1 MFRVIWS
8 ALLLLALAWGYPA
21 RAAVVAF
28 QGKTASPD
36 MYDVYTPH
44 ATEDQRKA
52 HEEELAKMKEDAK
65 TAGKELRDEDTFKS
79 FPYINGPITV
89 VRVLVQIGQ
98 RVVPTEWLME
108 YTIPLDFLITE
119 QNGLSRAAE
128 LSLRADLQAVLAALQ
143 LDRTKLAS
151 LTEQVRIGTAAPQEQ
166 ADMIRN
172 LDVLKFRQRYI
183 EDALKIETEAA
194 KYRHDM
200 ARVRY
205 GFKSKDGVGIKN
217 VTDISSPGHGFI
229 LWINPDLKPGMV
241 FTKLTRLFQLGTM
254 DPLIIRALVHES
266 KVPLLRVGDKARVTF
281 DSMPGVER
289 EAEIRQIN
297 MTAEDKEVQLPSHF
311 EVQLSLP
318 NPGLALKVGMRG
330 NVEVTI
336 PDTPRN

>member
-1 MFRVIWS
+1 MLRVILS
-8 ALLLLALAWGYPA
+8 FALLIAFAPVFQA
-21 RAAVVAF
+21 RAAVVVF

-44 ATEDQRKA
+44 ATEAQMKL
-52 HEEELAKMKEDAK
+52 HEEEIKKQKDDAK
-65 TAGKELRDEDTFKS
+65 AAGKELKDGEAIGN

-108 YTIPLDFLITE
+108 YTIPRDFLMTE
-119 QNGLSRAAE
+119 QSGLSQVAL
-128 LSLRADLQAVLAALQ
+128 LSIKADLQKVQAEMQ
-143 LDRTKLAS
+143 LDRTKLS
-151 LTEQVRIGTAAPQEQ
+151 TLTDELGRGIATPQAQ

-172 LDVLKFRQRYI
+172 LDVLKYRQHYL
-183 EDALKIETEAA
+183 EDALKLESEST
-194 KYRHDM
+194 KFRRDM

-205 GFKSKDGVGIKN
+205 GFKEKEGVSLKN
-217 VTDISSPGHGFI
+217 VTDISSPGHGHI
-229 LWINPDLKPGMV
+229 LWINPDVKPGMV

-254 DPLIIRALVHES
+254 DPLVLRALVHES
-266 KVPLLRVGDKARVTF
+266 KVPLLRLGDKARVTF
-281 DSMPGVER
+281 DSMPGEVR
-289 EAEIRQIN
+289 EAVITQIN

-318 NPGLALKVGMRG
+318 NPGLKLKVGMRG
-330 NVEVTI
+330 NIEVTI